1 MRISSK
7 YRSNPPYLYSPI
19 SQFVHRLV
27 KGMAQ
32 VVELDAGGDFVIEL
46 SSQLSEK
53 PHLLV
58 SSKVLTL
65 PSPVLG
71 KMFEW
76 ETRAREGGENGV
88 RTPVIPLPDDDDEVF
103 TIICQIAHHKME
115 DIPDTLKPGVLTKF
129 AEVCHKV

>member
-7 YRSNPPYLYSPI
+7 FRSNPPYLYSSI

-46 SSQLSEK
+46 TSQLSEK

-58 SSKVLTL
+58 SSKVLSL
-65 PSPVLG
+65 PSPVLA

-76 ETRAREGGENGV
+76 ETRAREG
-88 RTPVIPLPDDDDEVF
+88 DE
-103 TIICQIAHHKME
+103 
-115 DIPDTLKPGVLTKF
+115 
-129 AEVCHKV
+129 